1 MTSTFY
7 ELQFKVNGE
16 WKFDEDPDETLVD
29 AVARFDFEKECKD
42 FDEDVTEIR
51 IVEVTLKSS
60 YRVLKNANLQHCL

>member
-7 ELQFKVNGE
+7 ELQFKINGE
-16 WKFDEDPDETLVD
+16 WRFDEDPDETLVD
-29 AVARFDFEKECKD
+29 VIARFEFEKGCKD

-60 YRVLKNANLQHCL
+60 CRVLKNADLQHRL